1 MCSQLW
7 HFIQETVRTHL
18 GRHFSGSSQHIAADI
33 SDVRSNFP
41 LALALSSLAGAST
54 GLGGLLVVLQRDLSV
69 HRLGLWQGA
78 AAGFMLSVSLFD
90 LGPAVLADL
99 DPFPALVFFV
109 VGAGVFGVLKM
120 YIPEPDLDAFA
131 KGADDSTREV
141 LWSGLLTAAGISLH
155 NFPEGVAVCVA
166 SLRGIR
172 FGLPLAVAI
181 GLHNV
186 PEGMAVALPLYFAT
200 RDKMYAVKMAF
211 LSGMAEPAGVLF
223 VLAVIHVTGSLT
235 KAAIAASMSAVAGIM
250 VVLSVAELF
259 PQAVRHAGAKHAVV
273 ALGAGL
279 GFMTLLLRGIAAL
292 DLGL

>member
-1 MCSQLW
+1 MVCPRLS
-7 HFIQETVRTHL
+7 
-18 GRHFSGSSQHIAADI
+18 RHFTDNSRHIAADI
-33 SDVRSNFP
+33 SDVHSNFP

-54 GLGGLLVVLQRDLSV
+54 GLGGLLMVLQRDLSAR
-69 HRLGLWQGA
+69 RLGMWQAA

-90 LGPAVLADL
+90 LAPAVVADL
-99 DPFPALVFFV
+99 DPFPALIFFLA
-109 VGAGVFGVLKM
+109 GAGLFAMLKM
-120 YIPEPDLDAFA
+120 YVPEPDLDAFA
-131 KGADDSTREV
+131 KDTDDSARDV

-181 GLHNV
+181 GLHNI

-200 RDKMYAVKMAF
+200 KDKMYAVKMAF

-250 VVLSVAELF
+250 VVLSVAELL
-259 PQAVRHAGAKHAVV
+259 PQAVRHAGAKDAVV
-273 ALGAGL
+273 ALVAGL
-279 GFMTLLLRGIAAL
+279 GFMTLLLFGIDA
-292 DLGL
+292 LGLGL